1 MYAHSDETPLRDVV
15 DFGATLGKPHPVYF
29 EQWQPVSRPML
40 PIFIRMAWEQEK
52 RFYDAALERETKLGA
67 KQLGLEE
74 PNSE

>member
-1 MYAHSDETPLRDVV
+1 VYAHSDETPLRDVV